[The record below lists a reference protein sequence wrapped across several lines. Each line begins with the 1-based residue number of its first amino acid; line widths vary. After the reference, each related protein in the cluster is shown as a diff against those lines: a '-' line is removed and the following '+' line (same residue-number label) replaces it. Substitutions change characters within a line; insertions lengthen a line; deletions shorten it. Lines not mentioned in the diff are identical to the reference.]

1 MYLKTGIPSINEG
14 FMSAPAIDMVIDRG
28 VFKQT
33 GIERGAAYTA
43 KMQHR
48 QELRNAYGVKW
59 KRYLN
64 TPEKSLGEPMR
75 MQF

>member
-1 MYLKTGIPSINEG
+1 MYIKTGIPSINEG
-14 FMSAPAIDMVIDRG
+14 FMSAPAIDIVIDRD

-33 GIERGAAYTA
+33 GVERGAAYAA

-48 QELRNAYGVKW
+48 NELRKAYGARWRK
-59 KRYLN
+59 YLN